1 MFFKSKKKVSIQNEV
16 DQDIEVK
23 VSRQV
28 VKEREKMLKDIMG
41 QKKLPIVILDKD
53 WYRVKELIASD
64 LIIQKEKELLEY
76 LKEQGSLN
84 NTLKENH
91 AVKQNLMKKVLEA
104 SEALNTNGD
113 TKKNNE
119 LDTLHL
125 AITKLNEELPKQQAR
140 LEEVERLID
149 ELNRELT
156 REALALSYTYME
168 SCKATSQ
175 TLGEEIYELREELLK
190 KAKAKKKYDIQI
202 ATLYHYIH
210 DIVGYKHIDK
220 IDAKLGESKK

>member
-1 MFFKSKKKVSIQNEV
+1 MFFKSKKKISIQNEGNQEI
-16 DQDIEVK
+16 DVK

-28 VKEREKMLKDIMG
+28 VKEREKMLQDIMG

-64 LIIQKEKELLEY
+64 LIIQKEKELLDY
-76 LKEQGSLN
+76 MKEQGNLN
-84 NTLKENH
+84 NTLKENY
-91 AVKQNLMKKVLEA
+91 AVKQNLMKKVLEV

-113 TKKNNE
+113 AKKSNE

-140 LEEVERLID
+140 LEEVESLID
-149 ELNRELT
+149 TLNRELT

-168 SCKATSQ
+168 SCKVASQ
-175 TLGEEIYELREELLK
+175 SLGEEIYELREELLE
-190 KAKAKKKYDIQI
+190 KAKTKKKYDIQI

-220 IDAKLGESKK
+220 IDAKLGEAKK

>member
-1 MFFKSKKKVSIQNEV
+1 MFFKSKKKISIQNEGN
-16 DQDIEVK
+16 QDIDVK

-28 VKEREKMLKDIMG
+28 VKEREKMLQDIMG

-64 LIIQKEKELLEY
+64 LIIQKEKELLDY
-76 LKEQGSLN
+76 MKEQGNLN

-91 AVKQNLMKKVLEA
+91 AVKQNLMKKVLEV

-113 TKKNNE
+113 AKKSNE

-140 LEEVERLID
+140 LEEVESLID
-149 ELNRELT
+149 ALNRELT

-168 SCKATSQ
+168 SCKVASQ
-175 TLGEEIYELREELLK
+175 SLGEEIYELREELLE
-190 KAKAKKKYDIQI
+190 KAKIKKKYDIQI

-220 IDAKLGESKK
+220 IDAKLGEAKK

>member
-1 MFFKSKKKVSIQNEV
+1 MFFKSKKKISIQNEGT
-16 DQDIEVK
+16 QDIK

-28 VKEREKMLKDIMG
+28 VKEREKMLQEIMEK
-41 QKKLPIVILDKD
+41 KKLPIVILDKD

-64 LIIQKEKELLEY
+64 LIIEKEKELLDTM
-76 LKEQGSLN
+76 KEQGKLN
-84 NTLKENH
+84 NTLKENY
-91 AVKQNLMKKVLEA
+91 AVKQNLMKKVLEV

-113 TKKNNE
+113 AKKSNE
-119 LDTLHL
+119 LDTLHH

-140 LEEVERLID
+140 LEEVESLID
-149 ELNRELT
+149 TLNRELT
-156 REALALSYTYME
+156 SEALALSYTYME
-168 SCKATSQ
+168 SCKTTSQ
-175 TLGEEIYELREELLK
+175 NLGEEIDALREELLE

-220 IDAKLGESKK
+220 IDAKIGEVKK